1 MIMALRRRTAF
12 WSRLRRAFCVLALL
26 GPLGACG
33 SEMPTEAPEPPEPP
47 VGAPV
52 FLESSELL
60 PGGQGILVS
69 AGFVEFELT
78 PAVDENGAVI
88 PARWTN
94 LRVTIDG
101 TEVDSRR
108 FDATR
113 MEFDVPVRMA
123 GDATV
128 RVETP
133 ATVSTTTG
141 RVRGL
146 LSSRRVDD
154 CAAHDFTT
162 LVALEGEVVLS
173 LYCPFDAAETDWRL
187 GYASLSPG
195 ADDPAL
201 RWIDGLYLD
210 DESADGQRTA
220 VIHPGPSTRAGH
232 FVARRPGPS
241 SEPLDMWVWAA
252 GAEPAPA
259 EPLTCFPDA
268 SGDDV
273 SSAPADLDGSCVA
286 FQAGFLRR
294 DAVPI
299 AECCPA
305 DGRAVFVLSSD
316 GSAALRHVADL
327 VVFDPQGGIVYRLPY
342 GQIIDDVRF
351 SANGDRVFVAV
362 GGTSSSRVDVRDR
375 ETSELL
381 DGLDLEG
388 RVTTLAVVGNRL
400 WLARKPVG
408 GGPFAVELYDART
421 LSLQRTLALPRAGL
435 TPPGDELTGAM
446 AVLQENGDGTRLYLT
461 SLVGGIV
468 RSDVIEVF

>member
-1 MIMALRRRTAF
+1 MITALRPRTAS
-12 WSRLRRAFCVLALL
+12 WLLRRRAFCVLALL

-33 SEMPTEAPEPPEPP
+33 SEMPTESPEPPLA
-47 VGAPV
+47 APA
-52 FLESSELL
+52 FLESSGLL
-60 PGGQGILVS
+60 PGGQGVLVS
-69 AGFVEFELT
+69 AGFVDLELT
-78 PAVDENGAVI
+78 PAVDEGGSVI
-88 PARWTN
+88 PDRWTN

-113 MEFDVPVRMA
+113 VEFDVPVRTA
-123 GDATV
+123 GDVTV
-128 RVETP
+128 RVETL
-133 ATVSTTTG
+133 ASVSTMTG

-154 CAAHDFTT
+154 CAANDFTT
-162 LVALEGEVVLS
+162 LVALADEVVLS
-173 LYCPFDAAETDWRL
+173 LFCPFDAAETDWRL
-187 GYASLSPG
+187 GYASVRPG

-201 RWIDGLYLD
+201 RWIDDLYLD

-241 SEPLDMWVWAA
+241 SEPLDMWVWTA
-252 GAEPAPA
+252 GAEPAPV

-273 SSAPADLDGSCVA
+273 SSAPADLDGLCLAV
-286 FQAGFLRR
+286 QVGLLRR

-305 DGRAVFVLSSD
+305 DARAAFVLSSD

-327 VVFDPQGGIVYRLPY
+327 VVFDPQGRIVYRLPY

-351 SANGDRVFVAV
+351 STNGNRVFIAV

-381 DGLDLEG
+381 DRLEFEG

-400 WLARKPVG
+400 WLTREPVG
-408 GGPFAVELYDART
+408 DGPFAVELYDART

-435 TPPGDELTGAM
+435 APPGDELTGEM
-446 AVLQENGDGTRLYLT
+446 AVLQENGARTRLYLT
-461 SLVGGIV
+461 SIVGGIV